1 MEGDTFDVRN
11 DVFNLCNS
19 NSTDITAFA
28 LGDNIAIG
36 ATVGVTS
43 IRNSLTRLGGVLRID
58 GNVIQDDTGSDNIVM
73 VSGSNPSTRFSGDI
87 QVDGNDIRVAGGVT
101 NITMVTNVKTV
112 FAGDIEVG
120 GNEIRN
126 SDGDLN
132 ISLFG
137 DGLTSIGGTLRV
149 EGDEIQAGTGVTNI
163 TLTSNFTQIEKD
175 LKINGDNIRSSDG
188 TVNITLRSDTE
199 TLFAGNI
206 ILGTN
211 GIEASDETEAIT
223 LTAGT
228 GAVGINSDL
237 TVENDLIVKG
247 SDTDI
252 KSDNVRIKDKLVSIG
267 LTIGDGSGSLV
278 VPSVDENK
286 DVGLLL
292 NYYDSSAKQAAVFWD
307 DSTSTVGIAS
317 DVTESSEVLTINQY
331 AKLTV
336 KSIAISD
343 CAGTSDIIE
352 CEGSTRTLANITI
365 DGGEY

>member
-43 IRNSLTRLGGVLRID
+43 IRNSSTRLGGVLRID

-101 NITMVTNVKTV
+101 NITMVTDVKTV

-149 EGDEIQAGTGVTNI
+149 EGDEIQVRYW
-163 TLTSNFTQIEKD
+163 SNKYYSYIKFH
-175 LKINGDNIRSSDG
+175 SD
-188 TVNITLRSDTE
+188 
-199 TLFAGNI
+199 
-206 ILGTN
+206 
-211 GIEASDETEAIT
+211 
-223 LTAGT
+223 
-228 GAVGINSDL
+228 
-237 TVENDLIVKG
+237 
-247 SDTDI
+247 
-252 KSDNVRIKDKLVSIG
+252 
-267 LTIGDGSGSLV
+267 
-278 VPSVDENK
+278 
-286 DVGLLL
+286 
-292 NYYDSSAKQAAVFWD
+292 
-307 DSTSTVGIAS
+307 
-317 DVTESSEVLTINQY
+317 
-331 AKLTV
+331 
-336 KSIAISD
+336 
-343 CAGTSDIIE
+343 
-352 CEGSTRTLANITI
+352 
-365 DGGEY
+365 